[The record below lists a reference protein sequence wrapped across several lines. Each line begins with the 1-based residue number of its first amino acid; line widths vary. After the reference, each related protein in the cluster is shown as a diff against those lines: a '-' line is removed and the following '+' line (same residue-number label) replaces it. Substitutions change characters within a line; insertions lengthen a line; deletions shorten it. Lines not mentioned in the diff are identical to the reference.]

1 MMGPNFNPSA
11 FAMQMLQS
19 NPQMANN
26 PMAQTLIQAIQTNN
40 PAAGQQLA
48 ENICKT
54 YGLTKEQAL
63 RQAIQGLG
71 LR

>member
-11 FAMQMLQS
+11 FAMQMLQN

-63 RQAIQGLG
+63 QQAIQGLG

>member
-1 MMGPNFNPSA
+1 MFNPGM

-19 NPQMANN
+19 NPQIANN
-26 PMAQTLIQAIQTNN
+26 PMGQALIQAIQTGDSK
-40 PAAGQQLA
+40 AGEQIA

-54 YGLTKEQAL
+54 YGLTKEQAIQ
-63 RQAIQGLG
+63 QAIQGFN